1 MGCVNRWQMTRIV
14 TSPDLEPVLSLD
26 EAKNHLRVDDEG
38 SPPSHPDD
46 TLIQSFIAGAINELD
61 GIDGWLGRALVT
73 QQWSLSIDWFP
84 EWEILLP
91 LPPLQSVQSVVYVDR
106 DGVDVTLD
114 TSDYRVIASDSDPGR
129 IEPSYRKCWP
139 CTRHQSGAVT
149 ISFTS
154 GYGAPSDVPEI
165 IRNYIRLRIGQLY
178 EHRELVAMGVSVA
191 PVPYLRD
198 SLESFR
204 RRVRAV

>member
-1 MGCVNRWQMTRIV
+1 MSCVNRWQMTRII

-26 EAKNHLRVDDEG
+26 EAKIHLRIDDEG
-38 SPPSHPDD
+38 SPPGHPDD
-46 TLIQSFIAGAINELD
+46 TLIESFITGAINELD

-91 LPPLQSVQSVVYVDR
+91 LPPLQSVESVVYVDR
-106 DGVDVTLD
+106 DGVDITLD
-114 TSDYRVIASDSDPGR
+114 PANYRVIASDSDPGR
-129 IEPSYRKCWP
+129 IEPDFGKCWP
-139 CTRHQSGAVT
+139 CTRQQSNAVT
-149 ISFTS
+149 ISFTC
-154 GYGAPSDVPEI
+154 GYGAPSNVPEI
-165 IRNYIRLRIGQLY
+165 IRNYIRLRVGQLY
-178 EHRELVAMGVSVA
+178 EHRELVAIGVSVA

-198 SLESFR
+198 SLESYR